1 MQFSNRKVFYSDCE
15 FNVPDTV
22 YEPAED
28 SFLFAENLEVGEMDV
43 VVDIGTGCG
52 ILGIIAAKKARK
64 VLAVDVN
71 PHALRCAK
79 ENARLNRVAE
89 KMSFVRG
96 DLLQPIRIGQK
107 FDAIIFNPPYLPVKN
122 EDRSWL
128 GCAWSG
134 GMDGRQVID
143 RFLDEAPKYLLS
155 RGQILLMQSSL
166 SGIDK
171 TLQSLAKR
179 GMDVSVVAHRRLAF
193 FETLALVRGIRTD
206 GSN

>member
-1 MQFSNRKVFYSDCE
+1 VQSSNRKVFYSDCD

-28 SFLFAENLEVGEMDV
+28 SFLFADNLEVGEMDV

-64 VLAVDVN
+64 VLAIDVN

-79 ENARLNRVAE
+79 ENARLNRVAD

-96 DLLQPIRIGQK
+96 NLLQPIKIGQK
-107 FDAIIFNPPYLPVKN
+107 FDAITFNPPYLPVKN

-128 GCAWSG
+128 SCAWSG
-134 GMDGRQVID
+134 GTDGRQVID
-143 RFLDEAPKYLLS
+143 RFLDEAPKYLQS

-166 SGIDK
+166 AGIDK

-179 GMDVSVVAHRRLAF
+179 GMDVSVVAHRRLAY

>member
-1 MQFSNRKVFYSDCE
+1 MQYSNRKVFYSDCE
-15 FNVPDTV
+15 FNVLDSV

-28 SFLFAENLEVGEMDV
+28 SFLFADNLEVCEMDV
-43 VVDIGTGCG
+43 VADIGTGCG

-79 ENARLNRVAE
+79 ENARLNRVADR
-89 KMSFVRG
+89 MSFVCG
-96 DLLQPIRIGQK
+96 DLLRPVKIGQK
-107 FDAIIFNPPYLPVKN
+107 FDAIIFNPPYLPIKN

-128 GCAWSG
+128 SYAWSG
-134 GMDGRQVID
+134 GTNGRQVID
-143 RFLDEAPKYLLS
+143 RFLDEAPKYLRR

-166 SGIDK
+166 SGIEK
-171 TLQSLAKR
+171 TLQRLAKR
-179 GMDVSVVAHRRLAF
+179 GMDVSVVAKRRLAF
-193 FETLALVRGIRTD
+193 FETLALIHGARTD